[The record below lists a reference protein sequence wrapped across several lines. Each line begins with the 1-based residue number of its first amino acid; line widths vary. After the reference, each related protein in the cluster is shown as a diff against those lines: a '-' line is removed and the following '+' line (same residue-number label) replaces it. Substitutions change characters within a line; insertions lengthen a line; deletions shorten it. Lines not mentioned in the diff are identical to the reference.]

1 MQTAA
6 EKIGISKTISI
17 VYQIY
22 YKIVICKAVRGVEL
36 SQKLYEN
43 QDK

>member
-6 EKIGISKTISI
+6 EKIDTHKTISI

-22 YKIVICKAVRGVEL
+22 YKIVICKAVRGVKL
-36 SQKLYEN
+36 SQMLYGS